1 MDTEARYRIPPG
13 VTFQRWCEGGSQG
26 ADEWVV
32 YHDGTGQTLRLSEAA
47 LAILDALLASGPQD
61 RASIALTLAGLL
73 DAPAGPEELDTAL
86 DLLLRGLLEH
96 ECIEAVPCD

>member
-13 VTFQRWCEGGSQG
+13 VAFQRWSEGGSHG

-47 LAILDALLASGPQD
+47 LAVLDALLEGGPQD
-61 RASIALTLAGLL
+61 RATIALALAGLL

-86 DLLLRGLLEH
+86 DHLLRGLLEH
-96 ECIEAVPCD
+96 ECIEALPCD